1 MKKYVLDVGNCG
13 PDHISIKNM
22 LLRTYDVEVLRA
34 HELSDTL
41 TIMAGHE
48 IALVLINRKLDI
60 DYSDGMEI
68 LKHLKADSHHK
79 SVPVMLVTN
88 HAEYQAAAIAEGAE
102 AGFGKLELNAS
113 TTFERLDKF
122 LDRK

>member
-22 LLRTYDVEVLRA
+22 LTRSYDVDVLRA
-34 HELSDTL
+34 HELADTL
-41 TIMAGHE
+41 TMLAGYK

-68 LKHLKADSHHK
+68 LKHLKADSVHG

-88 HAEYQAAAIAEGAE
+88 HADYQAAAIAEGAE
-102 AGFGKLELNAS
+102 AGFGKLELNAPA
-113 TTFERLDKF
+113 TFERLDKF